1 MAVGPDLLQVA
12 VPSLAGITPANYRFN
27 VTSHEVEDIALGPE
41 GEVPFSMRDWVQGL
55 LSIEEGIE
63 DRRLPKYVHAQ
74 GVDASFPGQI
84 LVQAVATT
92 LSVAGG
98 QPALAAPK
106 RQVDWVPSGGTLN
119 TYLIGDGRY
128 VHRLTGS
135 NEWTSVFDAGVG
147 NETKDIIGANDFL
160 ELALGPTRLAQESSN
175 GTSWATLSIFADR
188 YAALNDQLWRAVRPN
203 LAYNTLFS
211 SNPYA
216 WSSAYTISDSSYD
229 ITSLTAVEQV
239 LMIGKEDG
247 VYSLDGAGETVAF
260 SPELRPQANADFAS
274 QRATGTFNNDYY
286 FRTLNGL
293 IQIAAMDGLKNR
305 VGMDAVASP
314 DVPTPVVKAVC
325 ADDRYLYAILD
336 HATNLLIL
344 RRSSAGAWHPWH
356 YEAGVGRASH
366 IAFSGVLGY
375 PAIFFSYDSGGG
387 AYVTKFIR
395 TSTFPN
401 PLQDTNYRYD
411 TGASFYIRFPRIGN
425 AQSDLLIDHI
435 QAKTLGCAAGR
446 TIQFQTNTD
455 EAGWV
460 NFGSAIASGPN
471 VTVVPTIPIT
481 GAFVDIRA
489 ILTTNSATV
498 SPVLKG
504 FSVKG
509 MLRPKRRMIHLYQV
523 TLGRE
528 ETGRQGVQ
536 AIGVNKQVDNLI
548 ALKQTNAFAMVKD
561 ENGRQF
567 EATVLDVK
575 RGRGAKKPD
584 EPFLFGATI
593 TFAEKVAS

>member
-1 MAVGPDLLQVA
+1 MATGPDLLQVA
-12 VPSLAGITPANYRFN
+12 VPSLLGITPTNYRFN
-27 VTSHEVEDIALGPE
+27 VTSHEVEDVALGPE
-41 GEVPFSMRDWVQGL
+41 GDVPFSMTNWVQGL
-55 LSIEEGIE
+55 LSIEEGVE

-74 GVDASFPGQI
+74 GVDASFPGQV

-92 LSVAGG
+92 ISVAGG

-106 RQVDWVPSGGTLN
+106 KQVDWVPSGGTIN

-147 NETKDIIGANDFL
+147 NTTADIIGANDFL
-160 ELALGPTRLAQESSN
+160 ELGLGPSRLAQESSN
-175 GTSWATLSIFADR
+175 GTTWATLSIFADR
-188 YAALNDQLWRAVRPN
+188 YAALNQQLWRAVKPN

-216 WSSAYTISDSSYD
+216 WSSAYTIEDSSAD
-229 ITSLTAVEQV
+229 ITSLTPVEQL

-247 VYSLDGAGETVAF
+247 VFSLDGDGNTTPYA
-260 SPELRPQANADFAS
+260 PELRPQANADFAS
-274 QRATGTFNNDYY
+274 QRATSVFNNDYY

-293 IQIAAMDGLKNR
+293 IQIAAADGLKNR
-305 VGMDAVASP
+305 VGMDTVASP
-314 DVPTPVVKAVC
+314 EMPTPKVKALC

-336 HATNLLIL
+336 NTSNGLLIV

-356 YEAGVGRASH
+356 WEAGSGRASH
-366 IAFSGVLGY
+366 ISFSGALGY

-387 AYVTKFIR
+387 TYVTKFIR

-425 AQSDLLIDHI
+425 AQSPILIDHI
-435 QAKTLGCAAGR
+435 QAKTLQCAAGR

-455 EAGWV
+455 EAGWI
-460 NFGSAIASGPN
+460 NFGSAITTSPN
-471 VTVVPTIPIT
+471 VTVIPTIPVSGSVI
-481 GAFVDIRA
+481 DIRA
-489 ILTTNSATV
+489 IMTTDSATI
-498 SPVLKG
+498 SPVLKS
-504 FSVKG
+504 FAVKG
-509 MLRPKRRMIHLYQV
+509 VLRPKRRMVHTFQV

-528 ETGRQGVQ
+528 ETERQGVQ
-536 AIGVNKQVDNLI
+536 ARGVNKLVDDMTTLR
-548 ALKQTNAFAMVKD
+548 ATNAFAALKD

-567 EATVLDVK
+567 EAV
-575 RGRGAKKPD
+575 
-584 EPFLFGATI
+584 
-593 TFAEKVAS
+593 